1 MNRYTLAAGF
11 FFFWLVVMLAGA
23 DFPPPVG
30 FLYLVFLDLVAALLV
45 IVRVPTYMA
54 WSAQARR
61 GRLLLAFLDGALV
74 GLVFAAMTVLLNP
87 VGEPSVQPTLIDRVI
102 WHGVLA
108 CVGATNALAVYFFST
123 RFNRTVR
130 K

>member
-30 FLYLVFLDLVAALLV
+30 FLYLVFLDLVAAMLV
-45 IVRVPTYMA
+45 IVRVPTYRT
-54 WSAQARR
+54 WSAQGKR
-61 GRLLLAFLDGALV
+61 GRLWRAFMDGALV
-74 GLVFAAMTVLLNP
+74 GILFAAMTVLLNP

-102 WHGVLA
+102 WHTVLA
-108 CVGATNALAVYFFST
+108 CVGAANALAVYFFST
-123 RFNRTVR
+123 RFSRTVR

>member
-61 GRLLLAFLDGALV
+61 GRLLRAFLEGALV

>member
-1 MNRYTLAAGF
+1 MNRYALAAGF

-45 IVRVPTYMA
+45 IVRAPTYMA
-54 WSAQARR
+54 WSAQGKP
-61 GRLLLAFLDGALV
+61 GRLLRAFIDGALV
-74 GLVFAAMTVLLNP
+74 GILFAAMTVLLNP
-87 VGEPSVQPTLIDRVI
+87 VGEPSVQPTLTDRVI

-108 CVGATNALAVYFFST
+108 GVGAANALAVYFFST
-123 RFNRTVR
+123 RFNRAAR